1 MMGRRGLLVLVVAG
15 LLCGGA
21 LSWSSVGESSM
32 KAREPEQSPREVAEE
47 IARFSRT
54 VLQPFRD
61 QEPRE
66 VNRDGIYLLLSLS
79 MPDEVLKGYFAEA
92 KLLGARIV
100 IRGLLDAPSSD
111 GGPVKL
117 SFTATGERFR
127 QLMGTDEALL
137 ASVSIDPVLYGRLGV
152 SEVPALAVVKGD
164 HDAVMI
170 GSTSVRHLL
179 EVLAREER
187 PYRALAEWFDRRQG
201 GFLQGGP
208 TTEPRPSLPMPSGHQ
223 RIRTDAPTWSIAER
237 DMKQVLSEAVARAD
251 WKAIKRRAEDATA
264 RKLHRGPHL
273 PLPDAQQP
281 RSFLVDAT
289 VQFPD
294 DVTDPKTG
302 TLYIKAGST
311 LNPLDK
317 VKLPY
322 TLIFF
327 NGNSQ
332 EQVQWVQ
339 HYLLAHEDRPLK
351 LLVTEGDIGPLGRL
365 LHRPV
370 YWANQLMYE
379 RFGLVA
385 VPSLV
390 TQEGN
395 RFRVQEIVP

>member
-1 MMGRRGLLVLVVAG
+1 MMGRQGLLVLVVAG

-21 LSWSSVGESSM
+21 LSWSSAGESSRQ
-32 KAREPEQSPREVAEE
+32 ALEPERSPREVAEE
-47 IARFSRT
+47 IARFFRT
-54 VLQPFRD
+54 VLQPSQGR
-61 QEPRE
+61 ESRE

-79 MPDEVLKGYFAEA
+79 MPHEVLKGYFAEA

-100 IRGLLDAPSSD
+100 IRGLLDAPSSGD
-111 GGPVKL
+111 GPVKL
-117 SFTATGERFR
+117 SFKATGERFR

-137 ASVSIDPVLYGRLGV
+137 AAVSIDPVLYERLGV
-152 SEVPALAVVKGD
+152 SEVPALAIVKGD
-164 HDAVMI
+164 HDAVVI

-179 EVLAREER
+179 GVLAREES
-187 PYRALAEWFDRRQG
+187 PYRGLSEWFDRRQR

-208 TTEPRPSLPMPSGHQ
+208 TSEPQPSLPMPSGHQ

-251 WKAIKRRAEDATA
+251 WNAIKRRAEDAMA
-264 RKLHRGPHL
+264 QKIHRGPYL
-273 PLPDAQQP
+273 PLPDTQQP

-289 VQFPD
+289 VHFPD

-302 TLYIKAGST
+302 TLYIRAGST
-311 LNPLDK
+311 VNPLDK

-339 HYLLAHEDRPLK
+339 HYLLAHEDRPMK
-351 LLVTEGDIGPLGRL
+351 LLVTEGDVGPLGRL

-379 RFGLVA
+379 RFGVVA

>member
-1 MMGRRGLLVLVVAG
+1 MMRRQGLLVLVVAG

-21 LSWSSVGESSM
+21 LSWSSAGESSR

-54 VLQPFRD
+54 VLQPSQGR
-61 QEPRE
+61 EPRE

-79 MPDEVLKGYFAEA
+79 MPDDVLKGYFAEA

-100 IRGLLDAPSSD
+100 IRGLLDAPSSAD
-111 GGPVKL
+111 GPVKL
-117 SFTATGERFR
+117 SFKATGERFR

-137 ASVSIDPVLYGRLGV
+137 AAVSIDPVLYGWLGV
-152 SEVPALAVVKGD
+152 SEVPALAIVKGD
-164 HDAVMI
+164 QDAVVI
-170 GSTSVRHLL
+170 GSSSGRHLL
-179 EVLAREER
+179 EVLAREES
-187 PYRALAEWFDRRQG
+187 PYRALAEWFDRRQQ

-208 TTEPRPSLPMPSGHQ
+208 TSEPQPSLPIPSGHR
-223 RIRTDAPTWSIAER
+223 RIRTDFPTWSIAER

-264 RKLHRGPHL
+264 RKIHRGPQL
-273 PLPDAQQP
+273 PLPEAQQSH
-281 RSFLVDAT
+281 SFLVDAT

-302 TLYIKAGST
+302 TLYIRAGST
-311 LNPLDK
+311 VNPLDK

-322 TLIFF
+322 TLLFF
-327 NGNSQ
+327 NGHSQ

-339 HYLLAHEDRPLK
+339 RYLLAHEDRPLK
-351 LLVTEGDIGPLGRL
+351 LLVTEGDVGPLGRL
-365 LHRPV
+365 LHRPI

-379 RFGLVA
+379 RFGVVA

-395 RFRVQEIVP
+395 RFRVQEIAP

>member
-1 MMGRRGLLVLVVAG
+1 MMRRRGLLVLVVAG

-21 LSWSSVGESSM
+21 LSWSSAGESTR
-32 KAREPEQSPREVAEE
+32 KPREPERSPREVAEE
-47 IARFSRT
+47 IARFSRM
-54 VLQPFRD
+54 VGQSSQGR
-61 QEPRE
+61 EPRE

-100 IRGLLDAPSSD
+100 IRGLLDAPSSGD
-111 GGPVKL
+111 GPVKL
-117 SFTATGERFR
+117 SFKATGERFR

-137 ASVSIDPVLYGRLGV
+137 AAVSIDPVLYERLGV
-152 SEVPALAVVKGD
+152 SEVPALAIVKGD
-164 HDAVMI
+164 HDAVVI
-170 GSTSVRHLL
+170 GSSSVRHLL
-179 EVLAREER
+179 EVLAREES
-187 PYRALAEWFDRRQG
+187 PYRALAEWFDRRQR

-208 TTEPRPSLPMPSGHQ
+208 TTESRPSLPRPSGHQ

-251 WKAIKRRAEDATA
+251 WHAIKRRAEDATA
-264 RKLHRGPHL
+264 RQIHRGPHL
-273 PLPDAQQP
+273 PLPETQQP

-302 TLYIKAGST
+302 TLYIRAGST
-311 LNPLDK
+311 VNPLDK
-317 VKLPY
+317 VKLHS
-322 TLIFF
+322 TLLFF
-327 NGNSQ
+327 NGDSQ
-332 EQVQWVQ
+332 KQVQWVQ
-339 HYLLAHEDRPLK
+339 YYLLTHDDRRLK
-351 LLVTEGDIGPLGRL
+351 LIVTEGDIGPLGRL
-365 LHRPV
+365 LQRPV

>member
-1 MMGRRGLLVLVVAG
+1 MMRRQGLLVLVVAG

-21 LSWSSVGESSM
+21 LSWSSAGESSRQ
-32 KAREPEQSPREVAEE
+32 AREPERSPREVAEE

-54 VLQPFRD
+54 VLQPSQGR
-61 QEPRE
+61 ESRE

-100 IRGLLDAPSSD
+100 IRGLLNAPSSGD
-111 GGPVKL
+111 GPVKL
-117 SFTATGERFR
+117 SFKATGERFR

-137 ASVSIDPVLYGRLGV
+137 AAVSLDPVLYGRLGV
-152 SEVPALAVVKGD
+152 SEVPALAIVKGD
-164 HDAVMI
+164 HDAVVI

-187 PYRALAEWFDRRQG
+187 VYRALAEWFDRRQR

-208 TTEPRPSLPMPSGHQ
+208 TSEPQPSLPMPSGHQ
-223 RIRTDAPTWSIAER
+223 RIRTDSPTWSIAER

-251 WKAIKRRAEDATA
+251 WNAIKRRAEDATA
-264 RKLHRGPHL
+264 RKIHRGPHL
-273 PLPDAQQP
+273 PLPEAREP

-289 VQFPD
+289 VHFPD

-302 TLYIKAGST
+302 TVYIRAGST
-311 LNPLDK
+311 VNPLDK
-317 VKLPY
+317 VKLRS
-322 TLIFF
+322 TLLFF

-332 EQVQWVQ
+332 EQVRWVQ
-339 HYLLAHEDRPLK
+339 QYLLAHDDRPLK
-351 LLVTEGDIGPLGRL
+351 LIVTDGDVGPLDRL
-365 LHRPV
+365 LQHPV

>member
-1 MMGRRGLLVLVVAG
+1 LVLVVAG

-21 LSWSSVGESSM
+21 QSWSSAGEFSRQ
-32 KAREPEQSPREVAEE
+32 ALEPKRSPREVAEE
-47 IARFSRT
+47 IARFSRM
-54 VLQPFRD
+54 VGQSSQGR
-61 QEPRE
+61 ERRE

-79 MPDEVLKGYFAEA
+79 MPDEVLKGYFGEA

-100 IRGLLDAPSSD
+100 IRGLLDASSSGD
-111 GGPVKL
+111 GPVKL
-117 SFTATGERFR
+117 SFKATGERFR

-137 ASVSIDPVLYGRLGV
+137 ASVSIDPVLYGRLGI
-152 SEVPALAVVKGD
+152 SEVPALAIVKGD
-164 HDAVMI
+164 RDAVVI

-179 EVLAREER
+179 EVLAREES
-187 PYRALAEWFDRRQG
+187 PYHAIAEWLDRRQR

-208 TTEPRPSLPMPSGHQ
+208 TGESRPSLPMPSGHR
-223 RIRTDAPTWSIAER
+223 RIRTDSPTWSIAER
-237 DMKQVLSEAVARAD
+237 DMKQVLSDAVATAD
-251 WKAIKRRAEDATA
+251 WTAIKRRAEHATA

-302 TLYIKAGST
+302 TLYIRGGST
-311 LNPLDK
+311 VNPLDK

-327 NGNSQ
+327 NGHSQ

-339 HYLLAHEDRPLK
+339 RYLLAHDDRPMK
-351 LLVTEGDIGPLGRL
+351 LLVTEGDVGPLGRL

-370 YWANQLMYE
+370 YWANELMYE

-390 TQEGN
+390 TQERN

>member
-1 MMGRRGLLVLVVAG
+1 MMRRRGLLVLVVAG
-15 LLCGGA
+15 LLCSGA
-21 LSWSSVGESSM
+21 LLSWSSAGESSRQ
-32 KAREPEQSPREVAEE
+32 AREPERSPREVAEE

-54 VLQPFRD
+54 VGQPFRG

-79 MPDEVLKGYFAEA
+79 MPPEVLKGYFAEA

-100 IRGLLDAPSSD
+100 IRGLLDAPSSGD
-111 GGPVKL
+111 GPVKL
-117 SFTATGERFR
+117 SFKATGERFR

-137 ASVSIDPVLYGRLGV
+137 AAVSIDPVLYGRLGV
-152 SEVPALAVVKGD
+152 SEVPALAIVKGD
-164 HDAVMI
+164 RDAVVI

-187 PYRALAEWFDRRQG
+187 VYRALAEWFDRRQR

-208 TTEPRPSLPMPSGHQ
+208 TSEPQPSLPMPSGHR

-251 WKAIKRRAEDATA
+251 WNAIKRRAEDATA
-264 RKLHRGPHL
+264 RKIHRGPQL
-273 PLPDAQQP
+273 PLPGTQQP

-289 VQFPD
+289 VHFPD

-302 TLYIKAGST
+302 TLYIRAGST
-311 LNPLDK
+311 VNPLDK

-327 NGNSQ
+327 NGHSQ

-365 LHRPV
+365 LRRPV
-370 YWANQLMYE
+370 Y
-379 RFGLVA
+379 
-385 VPSLV
+385 
-390 TQEGN
+390 
-395 RFRVQEIVP
+395 